1 MRAPAVGLEAVC
13 VRRLLTELAA
23 CFLVRDC
30 GLACVLMVLRA
41 LGATQCD
48 LPTMRLLCQT
58 TSVWTIDLAH
68 LLRRFGVE
76 VTFCTVTLGANP
88 DFVHEARTLKSIGAG
103 MHGASGASTPHFPL
117 LCSPSTWTRWRRTDA
132 ALSSCSGM
140 RRR

>member
-48 LPTMRLLCQT
+48 LLTMRLLCQT

>member
-88 DFVHEARTLKSIGAG
+88 DYVHEARTLESTGQGRECTAGAVLRPL
-103 MHGASGASTPHFPL
+103 TL
-117 LCSPSTWTRWRRTDA
+117 LCCAVLLRGHDGGGRAPR
-132 ALSSCSGM
+132 
-140 RRR
+140 